1 MGVIFDKLM
10 KLTRQFYPTGRA
22 FNMPKNGYFESL
34 QQGLALSEE
43 RAYIDINSILSNIL
57 PDNANFTIED
67 VRDWERRLGLITN
80 ESVSLSDRKQAIYAK
95 MAFPGNVKARQ
106 AGTWIERQL
115 QAAGFDVY
123 VYENLTGISPF
134 DFSSDPS
141 VLQYVQY
148 GDVQYGDQMY
158 GKYYTNKVVNKIDP
172 EGDRFFNEGGSFRAS
187 FFIGGPT
194 EGSFA
199 NVDINRLS
207 EFRQL
212 ILRTKPAQDVAF
224 LFINFV

>member
-22 FNMPKNGYFESL
+22 FNMPRSGYFESL
-34 QQGLALSEE
+34 HQGLALSEE

-57 PDNANFTIED
+57 PDNSGFTIED
-67 VRDWERRLGLITN
+67 VRDWERRLGMIVN
-80 ESVSLSDRKQAIYAK
+80 ESVSLEDRKIAIKAK
-95 MAFPGNVKARQ
+95 MNFPGEVKARQ

-123 VYENLTGISPF
+123 VYENLAGISPLA
-134 DFSSDPS
+134 FSSDPS
-141 VLQYVQY
+141 VLEYLQH
-148 GDVQYGDQMY
+148 GDFQHGDQMH
-158 GKYYTNKVVNKIDP
+158 GKVYTNKVVNKIDP
-172 EGDRFFNEGGSFRAS
+172 LKDKFFNEGGSYRAS

-194 EGSFA
+194 AGSFA

-224 LFINFV
+224 LFVNFI